1 MCTGN
6 FGFSANSCDV
16 RNQTLST
23 EEKRN
28 SQLIKQIQ
36 RYVSNLNIYGSL
48 IEHIPSMFFVLFIG
62 PFSDKHGRKIL
73 MIVPLIGKSLST
85 LINMANYYAV
95 SLPAEYLLFADVP
108 AGLLGG
114 MITFIMG
121 VNKYRTII
129 K

>member
-1 MCTGN
+1 M
-6 FGFSANSCDV
+6 
-16 RNQTLST
+16 
-23 EEKRN
+23 
-28 SQLIKQIQ
+28 IKQIQ

-95 SLPAEYLLFADVP
+95 SLPAEYLLFADVS